1 MFNDIKKLLSRS
13 VFRAGIG
20 GQVRSI
26 RILEI
31 FAEAVEAVLPK
42 DGTAGKVK
50 PLYVKDNVIIAA
62 SLSRAA
68 IDILTK
74 EQEMIISEINKRA
87 GEKAVKDIKY
97 IG

>member
-20 GQVRSI
+20 GQVRSV

-31 FAEAVEAVLPK
+31 FSEAVEAALPE
-42 DGTAGKVK
+42 DGATGKVK
-50 PLYVKDNVIIAA
+50 PLYIKDNIIIAA
-62 SLSRAA
+62 SLSRSV

-74 EQEMIISEINKRA
+74 EQEKIISEINKRV